1 MYTNMIW
8 YTLIY
13 IHVCV
18 CVCVRARVC
27 CVCECE
33 CAWERVCECVCV
45 YVRACVCGVCV
56 CVSVYV
62 CMYVRVFD
70 CDWCCAT
77 VFLCTGTIQ
86 DWRPSAVISRK
97 TRMGWLQ
104 NAQKKLGGLAAGAD
118 TNWTYI
124 YIHTHIYTHTYTHI
138 CIHIHM
144 KLYTTHRH
152 TQHTQHTHTHSY
164 KHTKN
169 AHMICE
175 GWSIWDE
182 TCFFV
187 MTNLCFT
194 GEGNLIF
201 FLFRHDIIFM
211 KGQHSWFKTPLFV
224 TKWWH
229 KSPKNSLKCL
239 TQKLF
244 KVS

>member
-1 MYTNMIW
+1 MCA
-8 YTLIY
+8 
-13 IHVCV
+13 CV
-18 CVCVRARVC
+18 CVYARVY
-27 CVCECE
+27 VVYVSVSVR
-33 CAWERVCECVCV
+33 ERVCHWWCECVCV
-45 YVRACVCGVCV
+45 YVHACVCGVCV

-152 TQHTQHTHTHSY
+152 TQHTQHTHTHTHTNTPKMHTWYVKDDQFGMKPVFCNDKFVFHRRGDSY
-164 KHTKN
+164 
-169 AHMICE
+169 
-175 GWSIWDE
+175 
-182 TCFFV
+182 
-187 MTNLCFT
+187 
-194 GEGNLIF
+194 
-201 FLFRHDIIFM
+201 FLF
-211 KGQHSWFKTPLFV
+211 
-224 TKWWH
+224 
-229 KSPKNSLKCL
+229 
-239 TQKLF
+239 
-244 KVS
+244 VSTWYYFHERTTFLIRNPPFCDNKMIT